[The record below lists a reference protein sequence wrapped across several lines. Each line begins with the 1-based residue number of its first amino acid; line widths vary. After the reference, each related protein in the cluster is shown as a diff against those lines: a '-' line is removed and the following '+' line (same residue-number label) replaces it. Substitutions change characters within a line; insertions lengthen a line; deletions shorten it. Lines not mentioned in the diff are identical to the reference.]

1 MIHAVKE
8 ESIYFNNKVV
18 VIQLQCRIIR
28 RLNKR
33 FQNQFTVKWII
44 DEMIY
49 KSNSDLHILSDF
61 RKTAIYPQRLCY
73 NSSLNLN

>member
-8 ESIYFNNKVV
+8 ESIYFNNKAV

-28 RLNKR
+28 SLSKS
-33 FQNQFTVKWII
+33 FQNQFTVKCII

-61 RKTAIYPQRLCY
+61 
-73 NSSLNLN
+73 

>member
-8 ESIYFNNKVV
+8 ESIYFKNKVV

-33 FQNQFTVKWII
+33 FQNQFTIKCII
-44 DEMIY
+44 D
-49 KSNSDLHILSDF
+49 K
-61 RKTAIYPQRLCY
+61 
-73 NSSLNLN
+73 